1 MDEQVLWVTGGSSGI
16 GAAIARRAAAHGH
29 RAFVTGRD
37 GARLRRFLTEAGDQE
52 HLDGQVSDTSD
63 WEATRAAA
71 TAAVERF
78 GRLDAVVANAGFSTP
93 GDFAGG
99 DPGQWRDMV
108 LTNVYGVA
116 LTVRASLPHLLET
129 KGSVMLIGSVA
140 GTRIVPGSL
149 YGATKAAVHAM
160 GENLRAQLVGTD
172 VRVSVIQPGRVATP
186 FWETAPDVALDADD
200 VAAAALWVL
209 HQPDGVDV
217 NEVRVRP
224 TGQER

>member
-1 MDEQVLWVTGGSSGI
+1 VWVTGGSSGI
-16 GAAIARRAAAHGH
+16 GAAIAGRAAAAGH

-37 GARLRRFLTEAGDQE
+37 GKRLDRFLNEAADQE
-52 HLDGQVSDTSD
+52 RVAGQVSDTSD
-63 WEATRAAA
+63 WEATREAAK
-71 TAAVERF
+71 AAVERF

-99 DPGQWRDMV
+99 DPEQWRDMV

-116 LTVRASLPHLLET
+116 LTVKASLPYLLET

-149 YGATKAAVHAM
+149 YGATKAAVHAI

-172 VRVSVIQPGRVATP
+172 VRVSVIQPGRVETP
-186 FWETAPDVALDADD
+186 FWETAPDIALDADD
-200 VAAAALWVL
+200 VAAAALWIL
-209 HQPDGVDV
+209 DQPEGIDV